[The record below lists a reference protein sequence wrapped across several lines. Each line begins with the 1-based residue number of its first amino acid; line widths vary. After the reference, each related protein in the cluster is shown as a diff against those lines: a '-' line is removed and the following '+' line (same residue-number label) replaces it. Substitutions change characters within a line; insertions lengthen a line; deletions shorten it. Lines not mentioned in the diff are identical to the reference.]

1 MEVPPTS
8 CLDEYHRMTDLKD
21 FLKQHRVDK
30 GATFTHTCMGGSGSY
45 FIPDDDLNTF
55 YDLYV
60 EHIENN
66 QGALHLTEK
75 STPIGPLR
83 VDLDFIYPK
92 DVVKHQ
98 HTQQQVLDF
107 VNSYMAEVAK
117 LVKLPEQVEVFV
129 TEKDRPTIDKERS
142 KSGVH
147 ILVPDVRVNKYV
159 ETTIRRN
166 LLTRMSEF
174 FPALPLSD
182 PWDKVYDTQPLS
194 HTAQWT
200 LYCSLKQNGLP
211 YKIKYVVDWTPTE
224 MSVDN
229 TRLQFTSDLVKR
241 MSVRA
246 SEDSATPLTEYGLK
260 LYENIP
266 LETGND
272 RISGGRAVTPSR
284 GRQMQRNPGGSRSS
298 SPGAG
303 LVQRPLSEEE
313 KEYYAEHVRN
323 LGIEKE
329 SGKYRYDDRSLWKD
343 VGICLKN
350 IHLDLLNIFLDF
362 SSRWDRYNER
372 DCIRTWEGFTFR
384 TDGQRLGIGSLLY
397 WSRQDNPAGYDS
409 IEANNIV
416 RLVDECVSGTE
427 HDVARVIHA
436 KFRDTYKCVKF
447 ANNVWYRFTGHIW
460 EETDRGV
467 HLQCN
472 LSSDIWRIFQKRKI
486 EFGQRLASMDDCNHK
501 KVERDMTCTYCKS
514 GFMEDS
520 INGVCKKLKTTR
532 FKENVMKEC
541 RELFLDE
548 QFAAKAD
555 ENKSL
560 VAFNNGVY
568 DTSTYTFRDGK
579 PEDYITFSTKV
590 DFDPEMQHEQYACW
604 PEILK
609 LLNNVFPVEEV
620 RTYFLQHLSTLLIG
634 GNEAQKFHILTG
646 SGSNGKSMLM
656 NLVTTAMGD
665 YACKVPI
672 SLLTQGRGKSA
683 AASPEV
689 VRIKGKRFVT
699 MQEPDEGA
707 AINSGLMKELASGE
721 KITARDLY
729 AGSKQM
735 IDFDVQAK
743 FHLACNEKPK
753 IQTTDG
759 GTWRRLV
766 VIDFPTKFVVK
777 PVEAHEMHMD
787 ESLQHKVVSE
797 TWATCFLRF
806 MVQLLED
813 GKGFRKLTPPSQ
825 VMSYTNEYQAENDSI
840 ARFMQDHLHA
850 ADTNETYPE
859 LVTKQTLATQF
870 KEWKRINEI
879 AKGSVMDLTKRVEV
893 RFGKYSRDGWLN
905 IRMDR
910 LV

>member
-1 MEVPPTS
+1 MDMPPTS
-8 CLDEYHRMTDLKD
+8 SLGRYHRMADLKD

-30 GATFTHTCMGGSGSY
+30 GATYTHTCMGGSGSY
-45 FIPDDDLNTF
+45 FIPDDELGVF

-83 VDLDFIYPK
+83 VDLDFIYTK

-98 HTQQQVLDF
+98 HNQEQVLKF
-107 VNSYMAEVAK
+107 VSAYMDEVAK
-117 LVKLPEQVEVFV
+117 IIAVPEPVEVFV

-147 ILVPDVRVNKYV
+147 ILVPEVRVNKYV

-174 FPALPLSD
+174 FPGLPLTD
-182 PWDKVYDTQPLS
+182 GWDKVYDTQPLS
-194 HTAQWT
+194 HSAQWT

-211 YKIKYVVDWTPTE
+211 YKIKYVVDWTTDG

-229 TRLQFTSDLVKR
+229 TKPQFTADLVKR

-246 SEDSATPLTEYGLK
+246 SEDAASPLTEYGRK
-260 LYENIP
+260 LYENVP
-266 LETGND
+266 MENGNN
-272 RISGGRAVTPSR
+272 SVSAGRAATPSR
-284 GRQMQRNPGGSRSS
+284 GRQMQRNPGGSRGN

-313 KEYYAEHVRN
+313 RDFLGAHVKN
-323 LGIEKE
+323 LAKF
-329 SGKYRYDDRSLWKD
+329 RSDNYEEW
-343 VGICLKN
+343 VRTGICLKN
-350 IHLDLLNIFLDF
+350 VHTDLLEVFLDF
-362 SSRWDRYNER
+362 SSRSEKYNER
-372 DCIRTWEGFTFR
+372 DCIQRWNSFAFKS
-384 TDGQRLGIGSLLY
+384 DGQRIETGTLLY
-397 WSRQDNPAGYDS
+397 WSRMDNPEGYER
-409 IEANNIV
+409 IRETNITT
-416 RLVDECVSGTE
+416 LVDAAQASAE
-427 HDVARVIHA
+427 HDVARVVHA
-436 KFRDTYKCVKF
+436 KFRDTYKCAKF
-447 ANNVWYRFTGHIW
+447 GNNVWYRFTGHIW
-460 EETDRGV
+460 EETEKGID
-467 HLQCN
+467 LQCK
-472 LSSDIWRIFQKRKI
+472 LSSEIWKIFLRREKDFI
-486 EFGQRLASMDDCNHK
+486 SRLETMDDCGHK
-501 KVERDMTCTYCKS
+501 KQERDMTCPYCKACY
-514 GFMEDS
+514 MKEAM
-520 INGVCKKLKTTR
+520 NKVCMNLKKTK

-555 ENKSL
+555 ENKNL
-560 VAFNNGVY
+560 VAFNNGIY

-590 DFDPEMQHEQYACW
+590 DYDPEMSHEQYPCW
-604 PEILK
+604 PEINK

-646 SGSNGKSMLM
+646 SGSNGKSMMM

-735 IDFDVQAK
+735 VDFDVQAK

-766 VIDFPTKFVVK
+766 VIDFPTKFVAK
-777 PVEAHEMHMD
+777 PTESHEMVMD

-797 TWATCFLRF
+797 TWATCFLRY

-813 GKGFRKLTPPSQ
+813 GKGYRKLTPPSQ
-825 VMSYTNEYQAENDSI
+825 VMAYTNEYQAENDSI
-840 ARFMQDHLHA
+840 ARFIQDHMQKV
-850 ADTNETYPE
+850 DTTEDDAPYPE
-859 LVTKQTLATQF
+859 LITKPQLARKF
-870 KEWKRINEI
+870 KECKRINDI
-879 AKGSVMDLTKRVEV
+879 AKGTPAELTKRVEAK
-893 RFGKYSRDGWLN
+893 FGKYPRDGWTSFK
-905 IRMDR
+905 MER
-910 LV
+910 LI